1 MMIKAL
7 IYIGVTA
14 AALLLIAQYV
24 PGIAVGSF
32 YTALVVAVLWGII
45 GWTLKPLL
53 NILALPINLITLGL
67 FSFII
72 NALLFWLLATFVAG
86 FSVAGFVPALIGSL
100 LLSVVGWAL
109 HAVL

>member
-1 MMIKAL
+1 MIKAL

-14 AALLLIAQYV
+14 AALLLIAEYV

-53 NILALPINLITLGL
+53 NILALPINILTFGL

-72 NALLFWLLATFVAG
+72 NALLFWLLATFVSG
-86 FSVAGFVPALIGSL
+86 FTVDGFIPALIGSL
-100 LLSVVGWAL
+100 VLSAVGWGL
-109 HAVL
+109 HAAL